1 MREFYRS
8 GLWCGEGTQPA
19 NICSL
24 LITSVRLGLCPVLA
38 VLWREACGARCEACG
53 AQCEADP
60 DRLCASG

>member
-1 MREFYRS
+1 MCEFYRS

-24 LITSVRLGLCPVLA
+24 LITSVRPGLCPVLA
-38 VLWREACGARCEACG
+38 IVWREACGAR
-53 AQCEADP
+53 CEADP